1 MLARLRTPT
10 QVRTSKQ
17 YQGWL
22 FMSDQRSNT
31 GINQWIPGGPA
42 RAQALCCFFISFR
55 RACTSQARGRETL
68 LDTLAWPVAC
78 NPPYGQPFT
87 TDSPNPSKLLER
99 RWNLFHK
106 QRPAVDSTPDACC
119 WSSPRIR
126 TEPPHSRT
134 EVNGTVVRS
143 YGGQSGRLKA
153 RWSRNMQRCF
163 HHLQRSMRRRLGSSL
178 VPCAGGHGQG
188 AGNDAARYPTT
199 SSLSFML
206 RAERPRVS
214 SQAGVVSRISGS
226 RGRLFFVAPFS
237 GSRLAW

>member
-1 MLARLRTPT
+1 MRHEQDHISSVNCL
-10 QVRTSKQ
+10 S
-17 YQGWL
+17 GWWSL
-22 FMSDQRSNT
+22 PWRCWPGYGRRHKYVPRNSIRAGCSWVTRGAIQAS
-31 GINQWIPGGPA
+31 INGVLVAPHGHK
-42 RAQALCCFFISFR
+42 LCVAFISFR

-87 TDSPNPSKLLER
+87 MENPNPSKLLER

-153 RWSRNMQRCF
+153 GWSQNMQRCF

-178 VPCAGGHGQG
+178 VPCPGAWAGCWHRCGH
-188 AGNDAARYPTT
+188 DIPLPHP
-199 SSLSFML
+199 SPSC
-206 RAERPRVS
+206 
-214 SQAGVVSRISGS
+214 
-226 RGRLFFVAPFS
+226 
-237 GSRLAW
+237 